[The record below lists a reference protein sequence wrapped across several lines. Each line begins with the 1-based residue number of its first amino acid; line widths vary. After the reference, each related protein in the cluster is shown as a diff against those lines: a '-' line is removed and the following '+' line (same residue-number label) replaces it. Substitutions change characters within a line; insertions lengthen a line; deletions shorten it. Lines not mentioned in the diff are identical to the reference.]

1 MSCKLVII
9 ECALGQLHTMMK
21 ADLDT
26 RTKAVENMAAERGSR
41 KKKKKK
47 GKLKKCIKSV
57 EVRPSVAAVCN
68 RDQEAGGFPGT
79 VLYFHFSSL
88 FHEGHVLVYY
98 LEN

>member
-1 MSCKLVII
+1 MCSGSITHDDESRPRYWNKSCGKYGGR
-9 ECALGQLHTMMK
+9 EGK
-21 ADLDT
+21 P
-26 RTKAVENMAAERGSR
+26 